1 MRPQARDV
9 SPDVDAK
16 MFERYRAM
24 TPDEKLRG
32 LFDML
37 DFVEQMALIG
47 IREQFPNATPSEV
60 RDRFAERWYSPAAL
74 ELYRRFRKGS

>member
-1 MRPQARDV
+1 MKPQARDT

-24 TPDEKLRG
+24 TPDEKLQG
-32 LFDML
+32 LFNML
-37 DFVEQMALIG
+37 EFAEEMALIG
-47 IREQFPNATPSEV
+47 IRDQFPNATPSEV
-60 RDRFAERWYSPAAL
+60 RDRFAEGWYSPKAL